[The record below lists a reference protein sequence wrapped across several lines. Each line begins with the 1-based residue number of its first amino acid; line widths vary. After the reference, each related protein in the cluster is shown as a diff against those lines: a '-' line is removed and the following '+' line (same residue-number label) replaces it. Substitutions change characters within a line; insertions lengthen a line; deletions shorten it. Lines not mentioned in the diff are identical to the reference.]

1 MPDSLIISAGLRETI
16 LEATLNEL
24 GGEAL
29 EGSGFEQ
36 EEFIDLDEEPT
47 EGDAQ

>member
-1 MPDSLIISAGLRETI
+1 MPDSHNVPGGLPEAV

-36 EEFIDLDEEPT
+36 EEPIDLDDKPM
-47 EGDAQ
+47 EGDAE

>member
-1 MPDSLIISAGLRETI
+1 MPDSHNTPRGLPEAV

-29 EGSGFEQ
+29 EGSGFEY
-36 EEFIDLDEEPT
+36 EESIDLEEEPT
-47 EGDAQ
+47 EGDAR